1 MSGEYKLAAS
11 LEGHEDDVRGVVF
24 PHPSFVLSA
33 SRDTT
38 VRLWKLLSQN
48 PPKYD
53 CSISS
58 HGSAFINAIT
68 YLPPTSHFPDGLII
82 SGGKDTIIEVR
93 QPGKPTEDNAE
104 ALLLGHSHNIC
115 ALDVS
120 PDGDFVISGSWDG
133 SARLWRIGK
142 WECDAVLEGH
152 EGSVWTVLA
161 YDRKTIITGCADKV
175 IRVFDTRGKFSH
187 AIKGS
192 TDVVRALCR
201 VPPNHPSGADFAS
214 AGNDGVIRL
223 WKLDGRQV
231 GEFIGH
237 ENFIYSLVSLPSG
250 ELASSS
256 EDRTVRI
263 WRGSECIQTITHP
276 AISVWGVAA
285 CAENGDIVSGASDRK
300 VRVFSRAKD
309 RQAEPEAIQAFEDD
323 VKSSS
328 IPQQA
333 AGIPN
338 KEQLPGP
345 DFLQSK
351 SGTKEG
357 QVQMIQEADGSVS
370 AHQWSQGSQSWMN
383 VGTVVDAV
391 GSSGKK
397 TSYAGKDYDYV
408 FDVDIEDGKP
418 PLKLPY
424 NLSQNPYEAATTFIQ
439 NNELPISY
447 LDQVAAFIT
456 SNTQGATI
464 GQPSQGP
471 GPSASDPWGAGA
483 YRPGDN
489 ANTSA
494 PPPSQSMASR
504 PKVLPQTT
512 YLSIK
517 TANLRTVRK
526 KIEELNTQ
534 LTSEGS
540 KGISLD
546 EKLLSDLEGMMKPLE
561 ANLASTPTSNSALT
575 IGVTLVV
582 YILTSWPPSH
592 RLPALDLLRLL
603 AAATPAVAEFRS
615 DSANIVDILASGG
628 FEDKD
633 RENNIMLSVR
643 AFGNLFETQQ
653 GRNLADNEFEK
664 VHGLVKSTSAGT
676 ANRNLTIAVATLY
689 LNYAVLLTSST
700 HSALPSSLDRGLALL
715 DDLTTLISSAV
726 DSEAVYRG
734 LVAVGTL
741 LGLGEEVQEA
751 AKEIYDLPA
760 TLGKAEKAVKEP
772 RTKGVVGEIR
782 AILKG

>member
-1 MSGEYKLAAS
+1 M
-11 LEGHEDDVRGVVF
+11 
-24 PHPSFVLSA
+24 
-33 SRDTT
+33 
-38 VRLWKLLSQN
+38 
-48 PPKYD
+48 
-53 CSISS
+53 
-58 HGSAFINAIT
+58 
-68 YLPPTSHFPDGLII
+68 
-82 SGGKDTIIEVR
+82 
-93 QPGKPTEDNAE
+93 
-104 ALLLGHSHNIC
+104 
-115 ALDVS
+115 
-120 PDGDFVISGSWDG
+120 
-133 SARLWRIGK
+133 
-142 WECDAVLEGH
+142 
-152 EGSVWTVLA
+152 
-161 YDRKTIITGCADKV
+161 
-175 IRVFDTRGKFSH
+175 
-187 AIKGS
+187 
-192 TDVVRALCR
+192 CR

-223 WKLDGRQV
+223 WKLNGRQV
-231 GEFIGH
+231 GELIGH

-309 RQAEPEAIQAFEDD
+309 RQAEPEAVQAFEDD

-333 AGIPN
+333 VGIPN

-351 SGTKEG
+351 LGTKEG

-424 NLSQNPYEAATTFIQ
+424 NLSQNPYQAATTFIQ

-447 LDQVAAFIT
+447 LDQVADFIT

-489 ANTSA
+489 SNTSA
-494 PPPSQSMASR
+494 LPPSQSMASR
-504 PKVLPQTT
+504 PRVLPQTT

-526 KIEELNTQ
+526 KIEELNSQ
-534 LTSEGS
+534 LVSEGS

-575 IGVTLVV
+575 ISVTLAV
-582 YILTSWPPSH
+582 YLLTSWPPSH

-664 VHGLVKSTSAGT
+664 IHGLVKSTSAGT

-715 DDLTTLISSAV
+715 DDLTSLISSAV

-734 LVAVGTL
+734 LVAIGTL

-751 AKEIYDLPA
+751 AKEVYDLPA

-782 AILKG
+782 VILKG